1 MISNICRRSFTT
13 GVTLLGKRT
22 RLDYSK
28 VPTFTEADLEEK
40 FIKGW
45 GPGGQAVNKTTN
57 AVFLKHI
64 PTGIWI
70 KCQDGRSLDR
80 NRKIARTLLTTKL
93 DNEINGEDSV
103 ENQEKVLTS
112 FKKELNKEKTR
123 LKYQLR
129 RELKEA
135 EKGAEE
141 EKVGD
146 VEEKVGEDEKEKG
159 KEKDGLAARNDEP
172 NNKENDTK

>member
-135 EKGAEE
+135 EK
-141 EKVGD
+141 VGD

-159 KEKDGLAARNDEP
+159 KEKDGLGARNDEP

>member
-1 MISNICRRSFTT
+1 M
-13 GVTLLGKRT
+13 
-22 RLDYSK
+22 
-28 VPTFTEADLEEK
+28 
-40 FIKGW
+40 
-45 GPGGQAVNKTTN
+45 
-57 AVFLKHI
+57 
-64 PTGIWI
+64 
-70 KCQDGRSLDR
+70 
-80 NRKIARTLLTTKL
+80 
-93 DNEINGEDSV
+93 
-103 ENQEKVLTS
+103 
-112 FKKELNKEKTR
+112 
-123 LKYQLR
+123 R